1 MEKFMR
7 PVEKALEWA
16 VSILIGFMMVWVF
29 FQVITRY
36 VFSYTPSFGEELAR
50 YLFVWVVFLSL
61 PVVAKKGGHMAI
73 EMVTVRLKGMP
84 LKAVRILADI
94 FTIAFL
100 LIMVYQG
107 VNMVMRA
114 SFQTS
119 PALQI
124 SMSWVYC
131 VIPFGCF
138 IMLLNV
144 LISFTSLLRTPAS
157 ELGGAS

>member
-1 MEKFMR
+1 MR

-16 VSILIGFMMVWVF
+16 VSLLIGVMMVWVF
-29 FQVITRY
+29 AQVITRY
-36 VFSYTPSFGEELAR
+36 VFNFTPSFGEELAR

-73 EMVTVRLKGMP
+73 EMITVRLKGMA
-84 LKAVRILADI
+84 LKVVRIFADI
-94 FTIAFL
+94 FTIGFL
-100 LIMVYQG
+100 LIMVWQG
-107 VNMVMRA
+107 TNMVIRA

-124 SMSWVYC
+124 SMSWIYC

-144 LISFTSLLRTPAS
+144 LNSFVALLRTPAS